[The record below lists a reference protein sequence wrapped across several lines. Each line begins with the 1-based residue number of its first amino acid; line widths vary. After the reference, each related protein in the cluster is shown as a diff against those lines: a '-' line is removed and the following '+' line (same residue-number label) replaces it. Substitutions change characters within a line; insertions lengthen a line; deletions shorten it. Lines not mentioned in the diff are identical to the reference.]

1 MTWGWPST
9 VPEAA
14 AEFLAEGVL
23 EPHDAATQGARGLIR
38 EGPQA
43 AGRVVAAQL
52 QLQQRE
58 GRELRRPPDGPRLGK
73 PLHQLRVVQQGSQ
86 QPPENHRPPSSPE
99 PGPRRTRL
107 PTGHA
112 GRRTSRRRMMTTPP
126 PQDGPRPRPL
136 PAAGPHTLP
145 FPPPPP
151 QPPGPSSRGRVV
163 VRVSLCTMSGGLLK
177 ALHSDSYVELSEYR
191 DQHFRGDNEEQEKLL
206 KKSCTLYVGNL
217 SFYTTEEQIY
227 ELFSKSG
234 DIKKI
239 IMGLDKMKKTACGF
253 CFVEYYSRADAE
265 NAMRYING
273 TRLDDRLI
281 RTDWDAGFKEGR
293 QYGRGRSGGQVRD
306 EYRED
311 YDAGRGGYGKL
322 AQKQ

>member
-1 MTWGWPST
+1 
-9 VPEAA
+9 
-14 AEFLAEGVL
+14 
-23 EPHDAATQGARGLIR
+23 
-38 EGPQA
+38 
-43 AGRVVAAQL
+43 
-52 QLQQRE
+52 
-58 GRELRRPPDGPRLGK
+58 
-73 PLHQLRVVQQGSQ
+73 
-86 QPPENHRPPSSPE
+86 
-99 PGPRRTRL
+99 
-107 PTGHA
+107 
-112 GRRTSRRRMMTTPP
+112 
-126 PQDGPRPRPL
+126 
-136 PAAGPHTLP
+136 
-145 FPPPPP
+145 
-151 QPPGPSSRGRVV
+151 
-163 VRVSLCTMSGGLLK
+163 MSGGLLK
-177 ALHSDSYVELSEYR
+177 ALRSDSYVELSQYR
-191 DQHFRGDNEEQEKLL
+191 DQHFRVRRAGPREGQALGQNAEERRCLYLGQCRGSSGRVVACFHRLCLGNCDDRNGVLYSLRGWWWGWCLCVAQANLELEILLQGDNEEQEKLL

-239 IMGLDKMKKTACGF
+239 IMGLDKVKKTACGF

-273 TRLDDRLI
+273 TRLDDRII

-306 EYRED
+306 EYRQD